1 MFHSTPHVLAI
12 NLLLLIFSFSKISG
26 VAVDAN
32 GNILF
37 TDTDKYCVRRYN
49 LSSDSHDVYA
59 GECGTYADVDG
70 NQNKNYNLQFQMFMF
85 NNLLLMFVFPMLSH
99 FPNTGQRTL
108 WRRVLLDHILKS
120 Y

>member
-12 NLLLLIFSFSKISG
+12 NPLLLIFSLSKISG

-70 NQNKNYNLQFQMFMF
+70 NQNKYIICNFKCSTIYCQGF
-85 NNLLLMFVFPMLSH
+85 FPTLSH
-99 FPNTGQRTL
+99 SPNTGQRT
-108 WRRVLLDHILKS
+108 S
-120 Y
+120 